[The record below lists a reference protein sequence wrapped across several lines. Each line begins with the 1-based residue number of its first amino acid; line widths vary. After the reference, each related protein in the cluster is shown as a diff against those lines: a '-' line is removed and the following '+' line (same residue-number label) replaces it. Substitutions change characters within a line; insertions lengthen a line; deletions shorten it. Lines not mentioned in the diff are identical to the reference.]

1 MITPW
6 ALRAARA
13 VAAAGLGVDAYVHL
27 NLASLYAEGGGT
39 INEGLL
45 FRAEAAVAILAALA
59 IAVSAR
65 RAVCLAAL
73 AVAAS
78 AVAVMLVAR
87 YVDVGVIGPFPDFY
101 DPVWFPEKLLAAYAE
116 GAAAVAALG
125 AVLLPRT
132 ARQRP
137 PGPARRTDQAMTRS
151 E

>member
-1 MITPW
+1 VITPW

-13 VAAAGLGVDAYVHL
+13 VAAAGLGADAYVHL

-45 FRAEAAVAILAALA
+45 FRAEAAIAIVAALA

-73 AVAAS
+73 V
-78 AVAVMLVAR
+78 
-87 YVDVGVIGPFPDFY
+87 
-101 DPVWFPEKLLAAYAE
+101 
-116 GAAAVAALG
+116 

-137 PGPARRTDQAMTRS
+137 PGPARRSDQAMTRS